1 MGTALVQLLCSIW
14 PCLIWYEKVLSPIR
28 RVVKRNKMP
37 GQGCCVKPSP
47 KTPKMSRM
55 KTHTGQWLL
64 LAQSGIKSLHPYC
77 PLLVQCLK
85 HNCSP
90 EINTISM
97 TFFSGTNSRIEPFL
111 PSIPV
116 LCPHFLPIY
125 FPKDWFFFPSFYPV
139 MARRQVSKLF
149 PASGLSID
157 MTHVSTWVAI
167 ISL

>member
-28 RVVKRNKMP
+28 RVVIRNKTP

-64 LAQSGIKSLHPYC
+64 LAQSGIKSLHPYWT
-77 PLLVQCLK
+77 LLVQCLK
-85 HNCSP
+85 CNCSP

-97 TFFSGTNSRIEPFL
+97 IFFLGPIAELNPSSQVSLFSVHTFFQYIS
-111 PSIPV
+111 
-116 LCPHFLPIY
+116 
-125 FPKDWFFFPSFYPV
+125 PKTDFFFPSFYPV
-139 MARRQVSKLF
+139 WQGGRSQSYFQLQGSV
-149 PASGLSID
+149 
-157 MTHVSTWVAI
+157 
-167 ISL
+167 